1 VWFRQLGN
9 GGTLLGSEIPMR
21 LTHDNDAPGARTL
34 RRVIAATIA
43 IVSIALVSTAA
54 SEGTAVAI
62 IHPMQPIGNIDCCH

>member
-1 VWFRQLGN
+1 MN
-9 GGTLLGSEIPMR
+9 
-21 LTHDNDAPGARTL
+21 NDAPSARTL

-54 SEGTAVAI
+54 SDGTAVVAI